1 MRHPF
6 PIRVF
11 MGLLTV
17 SSFGLSLRHMN
28 YITENERIYAKNA
41 SGKIIA
47 EITFPTG
54 NGIATIDH
62 TFVDSSLRGK
72 GIANQLVKMAVNKIL
87 ADGNKIAATCL
98 YAIVWF
104 QRHTEYQVYNTV
116 APIACRID
124 RKKA

>member
-1 MRHPF
+1 
-6 PIRVF
+6 
-11 MGLLTV
+11 
-17 SSFGLSLRHMN
+17 MN
-28 YITENERIYAKNA
+28 YITENERIYAKDA

-47 EITFPTG
+47 EITFPTE
-54 NGIATIDH
+54 NGIATINH

-72 GIANQLVKMAVNKIL
+72 GIANQLVQMAVNKIL

-104 QRHTEYQVYNTV
+104 QRHAEYQVYNTV

-124 RKKA
+124 RKKS